1 MIYKAPTSIKNQ
13 GAQKASTLLQK
24 INTIAVTLRP
34 RASIGQLMTA
44 PKRAS
49 SSVIWEI
56 LTHLKIDNM
65 PFVSFVFRI
74 NETNPPTRP
83 TSYTTYPSM

>member
-34 RASIGQLMTA
+34 LASIGQLMTA
-44 PKRAS
+44 PKRAAVKAGHRKRRQHS
-49 SSVIWEI
+49 TV
-56 LTHLKIDNM
+56 T
-65 PFVSFVFRI
+65 
-74 NETNPPTRP
+74 
-83 TSYTTYPSM
+83 